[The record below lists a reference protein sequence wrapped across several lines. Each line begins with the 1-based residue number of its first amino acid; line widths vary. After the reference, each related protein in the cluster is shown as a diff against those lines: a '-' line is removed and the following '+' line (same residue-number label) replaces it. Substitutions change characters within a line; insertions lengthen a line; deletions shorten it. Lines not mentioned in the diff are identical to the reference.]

1 MRYRLAV
8 EFHRHAHGAE
18 IHETGESILVA
29 LGGVAGAAGD
39 DAAYP
44 WYVYA
49 GFLSVGAFVAAKVT
63 EVATRALEESGGI
76 VADGDD

>member
-1 MRYRLAV
+1 M
-8 EFHRHAHGAE
+8 
-18 IHETGESILVA
+18 
-29 LGGVAGAAGD
+29 AAGG
-39 DAAYP
+39 AAYP

>member
-1 MRYRLAV
+1 MPSPAPGVLMRP
-8 EFHRHAHGAE
+8 
-18 IHETGESILVA
+18 
-29 LGGVAGAAGD
+29 GGT
-39 DAAYP
+39 P